1 MNEYLYEVELKSKA
15 FLGKKETGLITYF
28 EYPAKKKTIASNM
41 KKLYPQYTK
50 KEDEPVVNIRRIT
63 KSEYE
68 ERVNGK
74 KIELHRKVV
83 TSKI

>member
-41 KKLYPQYTK
+41 KKIISSIY
-50 KEDEPVVNIRRIT
+50 
-63 KSEYE
+63 
-68 ERVNGK
+68 
-74 KIELHRKVV
+74 
-83 TSKI
+83 